1 MWHSV
6 AYLDLLDLCYVMSAC
21 HVRVLVYCAP
31 CMQHERHT
39 SSTKPFS
46 QTHVPTTRAQND
58 KVECHLSKS
67 RLLRTRHC
75 DEDTIMTSSRTKV
88 SGESVAKVRKSSSS
102 CFILMSLMHPAT
114 TRPGSLLLGEPAGEP
129 QNPFGLLVCLRCHL
143 LFFFYRGFRGCRDVW
158 FVLVMLLIFPFL
170 SLFLT
175 LLGMFILSVFCL
187 SFVWLPVG

>member
-1 MWHSV
+1 M
-6 AYLDLLDLCYVMSAC
+6 DLLDLCYVMSAC

-46 QTHVPTTRAQND
+46 QAHVPTTRAQND

-143 LFFFYRGFRGCRDVW
+143 LFFLLSRFPWMQRCLVCFGYASFLPVFYF
-158 FVLVMLLIFPFL
+158 F
-170 SLFLT
+170 T

-187 SFVWLPVG
+187 SFAWLPVG